1 MDKFVDVF
9 IIFTAIAVIVQ
20 VCILVALFLALRK
33 TAIKVEALA
42 TEVSTKAVPTLTT
55 AQEMLIELRP
65 RVQDIVANIEHSTR
79 LARTQVERIDAT
91 VSDVVDRTRLQVIR
105 ADELVNRTLDRVEET
120 SDMVQRT
127 VVSPIRQLS
136 GIIQGLSAGV
146 EFFLGRK
153 RRNPSREAVGVPQDE
168 LFI

>member
-1 MDKFVDVF
+1 MDKLVEVF
-9 IIFTAIAVIVQ
+9 IIFTAVAVIIQ
-20 VCILVALFLALRK
+20 ACILAALFFAVRK
-33 TAIKVEALA
+33 TSGKVEALA
-42 TEVSTKAVPTLTT
+42 TEVSAKAVPTLTT

-120 SDMVQRT
+120 SDMVHRT

-136 GIIQGLSAGV
+136 GILQGVSAGL

-153 RRNPSREAVGVPQDE
+153 RRGSREAVGVPQDE

>member
-1 MDKFVDVF
+1 MDKFVEVF
-9 IIFTAIAVIVQ
+9 IIATAVAVMIQ
-20 VCILVALFLALRK
+20 AGILVALFVAVRK
-33 TAIKVEALA
+33 TSGKVEALA

-136 GIIQGLSAGV
+136 GILQGVSAGL

-153 RRNPSREAVGVPQDE
+153 RRGSREAVGVPQDE

>member
-1 MDKFVDVF
+1 MDKFVQVF
-9 IIFTAIAVIVQ
+9 IIFTAIAVIIQ
-20 VCILVALFLALRK
+20 AGILVALFAAVRK
-33 TAIKVEALA
+33 TASRVETLA
-42 TEVSTKAVPTLTT
+42 TEVSTKAVPTLKT

-65 RVQDIVANIEHSTR
+65 RVQDIVANVEHSAR

-127 VVSPIRQLS
+127 VVSPIRQLA
-136 GIIQGLSAGV
+136 GVLQGVSAGL

-153 RRNPSREAVGVPQDE
+153 RRNSRDEVGVPQDE

>member
-1 MDKFVDVF
+1 MDKFVQVF
-9 IIFTAIAVIVQ
+9 IIFTAIAVIIQ
-20 VCILVALFLALRK
+20 AGILVALFAAVRK
-33 TAIKVEALA
+33 TASKVETLA

-65 RVQDIVANIEHSTR
+65 RVQDIVANVEHSAR
-79 LARTQVERIDAT
+79 LARAQVERIDAT

-127 VVSPIRQLS
+127 VVSPIRQLA
-136 GIIQGLSAGV
+136 GVLQGVSAGL

-153 RRNPSREAVGVPQDE
+153 RRNSRDEAGVPQDE

>member
-1 MDKFVDVF
+1 MDKFVQVF
-9 IIFTAIAVIVQ
+9 IIFTAIAVIIQ
-20 VCILVALFLALRK
+20 AGILVALFAAVRK
-33 TAIKVEALA
+33 TASRVETLA

-65 RVQDIVANIEHSTR
+65 RVQDIVANVEHSAR
-79 LARTQVERIDAT
+79 LARSQVERIDAT

-127 VVSPIRQLS
+127 VVSPIRQLA
-136 GIIQGLSAGV
+136 GVIQGVSAGL

-153 RRNPSREAVGVPQDE
+153 RQNSRDEVGVPQDE

>member
-1 MDKFVDVF
+1 
-9 IIFTAIAVIVQ
+9 
-20 VCILVALFLALRK
+20 
-33 TAIKVEALA
+33 
-42 TEVSTKAVPTLTT
+42 
-55 AQEMLIELRP
+55 
-65 RVQDIVANIEHSTR
+65 VQDIVANVEHSAR

-127 VVSPIRQLS
+127 VVSPIRQLA
-136 GIIQGLSAGV
+136 GVLQGVSAGL

-153 RRNPSREAVGVPQDE
+153 RRNSRDEVGVPQDE